1 MGLKENFPTKV
12 GWGRKCPGLSHIV
25 KITMLKNILTFLQ
38 WEKTSI
44 GLRQP
49 STCHMNKKGRKKE
62 DGWVSDDRVR
72 TTRRKE
78 YIKKNQ

>member
-1 MGLKENFPTKV
+1 VGENIHRVTTAINLP
-12 GWGRKCPGLSHIV
+12 HE
-25 KITMLKNILTFLQ
+25 Q
-38 WEKTSI
+38 
-44 GLRQP
+44 
-49 STCHMNKKGRKKE
+49 KKRRKKE